1 MRSFVQ
7 VVRYFSTSDPFV
19 LTLLLSPVPPT
30 FLVEVVS
37 DTSPTDFDL
46 FPPIRNVPLVET
58 SPGVV
63 CINCSAVG
71 YPNLQYTWT
80 YSDYGGD
87 WKNVSSDPCMKFQ
100 DDQSEVCK
108 EIRHLM
114 NLLCYQA
121 TNSARTV
128 CLNRYRAPLQTG
140 FNPVYPL
147 SAYMV
152 L

>member
-1 MRSFVQ
+1 M
-7 VVRYFSTSDPFV
+7 

-37 DTSPTDFDL
+37 DMSPTDFDL
-46 FPPIRNVPLVET
+46 LPPIRNVPLVET

-108 EIRHLM
+108 KLMPSPKSNHVEGETLTDGLVRCSRH
-114 NLLCYQA
+114 
-121 TNSARTV
+121 TV
-128 CLNRYRAPLQTG
+128 
-140 FNPVYPL
+140 V
-147 SAYMV
+147 V
-152 L
+152 